1 MTAMERSAVWVFTAG
16 AMLFGGVLGWWAAPG
31 PSVPGVADCLA
42 ESRAC
47 KAAADEVRADVAR
60 AVADRGDCRAEYD
73 RGWMDAL
80 VWPDDG
86 SDVQASACMLCC
98 ADLAD
103 ATPWLDCV
111 PCCDVVGDDAVPR
124 GAP

>member
-42 ESRAC
+42 ESR
-47 KAAADEVRADVAR
+47 
-60 AVADRGDCRAEYD
+60 DCRAEYD

-80 VWPDDG
+80 AWPDDG
-86 SDVQASACMLCC
+86 SDVQASACMPCC

-103 ATPWLDCV
+103 ATPWLDCA